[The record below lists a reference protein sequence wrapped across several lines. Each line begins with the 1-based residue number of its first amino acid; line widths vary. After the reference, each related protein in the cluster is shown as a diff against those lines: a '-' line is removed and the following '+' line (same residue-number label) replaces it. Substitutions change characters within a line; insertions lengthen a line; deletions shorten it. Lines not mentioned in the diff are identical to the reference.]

1 MKRDAGITAAE
12 LASNIAIF
20 LLSPTGRFSPVAS
33 YRSEIDALCAE
44 IVRRTGT
51 GAEIRLSGNSDI
63 EGMNFVA
70 VRDDVRIEI
79 EGPLGQLNINVE
91 FRDVA
96 ASITPLSW
104 TVATPI
110 DLLCLLA
117 RILAALDQ
125 AALAQHRPRRPC
137 RAPCGEGV
145 VVLHE
150 HGGLGARTEW
160 QAGIDALCSSIRQCV
175 IKATVQFCP
184 YRHGRAL
191 ALDLVGPDQPI
202 TMSVSINPQGN
213 PLDIAPD
220 DLLEAYAYNKNR
232 FVKLGLGFSED
243 LPLSSIK
250 ATVKSVARWT
260 WSRYAGTGR
269 CNRGVMNLD
278 KDLPLPERQRLSAT
292 RTHELRRKA
301 TESRIRGACRAL
313 QQQGKAFTQAA
324 IARAAGI
331 SRQTVANFKHVLD
344 EVRKIPETVTALV
357 KPLAKAVDVKFG
369 GHQVTA
375 GSNAMSPPPIFPQND
390 GLPVPDT

>member
-220 DLLEAYAYNKNR
+220 DLPAR
-232 FVKLGLGFSED
+232 SFGD
-243 LPLSSIK
+243 LPQQNALEFWLANHADCLYLAARVLAALNQDGELAFAVSTPSSSLVPSIK
-250 ATVKSVARWT
+250 
-260 WSRYAGTGR
+260 
-269 CNRGVMNLD
+269 
-278 KDLPLPERQRLSAT
+278 T
-292 RTHELRRKA
+292 RRRKLA
-301 TESRIRGACRAL
+301 DAA
-313 QQQGKAFTQAA
+313 QGRT
-324 IARAAGI
+324 
-331 SRQTVANFKHVLD
+331 
-344 EVRKIPETVTALV
+344 
-357 KPLAKAVDVKFG
+357 
-369 GHQVTA
+369 
-375 GSNAMSPPPIFPQND
+375 
-390 GLPVPDT
+390 